1 MGKLSEF
8 GFTGKIGG
16 LVYSR
21 VGDSTIVRSAPQ
33 NIRQTEATKK
43 RAGEFGRASKAGK
56 SLRMQLKPVILFPSD
71 NKMQTRLVSTL
82 LLWLRKSY
90 SPGTPC
96 TEVPFI
102 SRFQFIEG
110 HTIRERWNIVLGV
123 SNPDSGLIELKIPA
137 FVPRKKMNA
146 PAGTIS
152 AKCDIGV
159 ASFHVESGMP
169 GDGNSVSIYYDYDDE
184 EVPERIVSLP
194 VTTTPG
200 SLVVTA
206 ICLQFLLPSMMDLEQ
221 MKKKGFI
228 SSEVVSSMYF

>member
-21 VGDSTIVRSAPQ
+21 VGDSTIVRSASQ
-33 NIRQTEATKK
+33 NIQQTEATKK
-43 RAGEFGRASKAGK
+43 RASEFGRASKVGK

-90 SPGTPC
+90 AAGTPC
-96 TEVPFI
+96 VEVPFI

-110 HTIRERWNIVLGV
+110 HTIRERWNIHLKV
-123 SNPDSGLIELKIPA
+123 SNPTSGVMELKIPA

-146 PAGTIS
+146 PTGT
-152 AKCDIGV
+152 ATVKCDIAV
-159 ASFHVESGMP
+159 ASFDMESGTP
-169 GDGNSVSIYYDYDDE
+169 VDDSSTSIYYDYNDA
-184 EVPERIVSLP
+184 EVPERIVPLP

-200 SLVVTA
+200 CLVVTA
-206 ICLQFLLPSMMDLEQ
+206 ICLQFLLSSIMDLEQ

-228 SSEVVSSMYF
+228 TSEVVSSMYF